1 MVNDSIL
8 DVKRIREDF
17 PILRR
22 RINNKRPV
30 YLDSTATTQKP
41 RAVIDAI
48 VNYYENYNAN
58 VHRGIYRLSEEAT
71 DLYEKSRKNIGNF
84 IGARED
90 SIVFVRNTTEALNLI
105 AYSYGNLLREGDE
118 ILTTI
123 MEHHS
128 NIVPWQ
134 FLSRKGVKLVFAD
147 INPDGTLNMDDFIG
161 KINKRTRIVTVTHV
175 SNVLGTINDVEE
187 IGKIAHDQG
196 AVFIVDGAQS
206 VPHMPVDV
214 RRINADFL
222 AFSGHKMLGPMGI
235 GVLYGRKDILESM
248 DPFMG
253 GGEMISEVHTYGS
266 KWAEVP
272 LKFEAGT
279 PNVEG
284 AVGLSAAVDYLR
296 SLGMDNVRGHEKYL
310 VSYALER
317 LGSIE
322 DIQIYGPKDP
332 EKRGGV
338 ISFNF
343 RNIRSERIHEQLR
356 KEGIMIHPHDVA
368 TILDMDSVMVRSG
381 HHCAQPLMERLDVPA
396 TSRASFY
403 IYNDRDDVDALY
415 DAIGKVR
422 GVLRI

>member
-1 MVNDSIL
+1 
-8 DVKRIREDF
+8 
-17 PILRR
+17 
-22 RINNKRPV
+22 
-30 YLDSTATTQKP
+30 
-41 RAVIDAI
+41 
-48 VNYYENYNAN
+48 
-58 VHRGIYRLSEEAT
+58 
-71 DLYEKSRKNIGNF
+71 
-84 IGARED
+84 
-90 SIVFVRNTTEALNLI
+90 
-105 AYSYGNLLREGDE
+105 
-118 ILTTI
+118 
-123 MEHHS
+123 
-128 NIVPWQ
+128 
-134 FLSRKGVKLVFAD
+134 
-147 INPDGTLNMDDFIG
+147 
-161 KINKRTRIVTVTHV
+161 
-175 SNVLGTINDVEE
+175 
-187 IGKIAHDQG
+187 
-196 AVFIVDGAQS
+196 
-206 VPHMPVDV
+206 
-214 RRINADFL
+214 
-222 AFSGHKMLGPMGI
+222 
-235 GVLYGRKDILESM
+235 
-248 DPFMG
+248 
-253 GGEMISEVHTYGS
+253 MISEVHTYGS

-296 SLGMDNVRGHEKYL
+296 SLGMDNVRWHEKYL

-343 RNIRSERIHEQLR
+343 RNIRSERVNEQLR

-403 IYNDRDDVDALY
+403 IYNDRDDVDALC